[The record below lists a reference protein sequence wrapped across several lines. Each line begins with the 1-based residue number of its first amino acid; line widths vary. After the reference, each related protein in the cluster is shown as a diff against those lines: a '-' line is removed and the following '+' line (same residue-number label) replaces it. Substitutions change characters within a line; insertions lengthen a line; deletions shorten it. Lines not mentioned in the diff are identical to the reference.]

1 MNDGNEN
8 PGQPVPFRLSQRQ
21 LEVVQALQSRETER
35 YRISQWYLGALYAL
49 DNHYNPDR
57 ISQAA
62 HSLRELMEKL
72 PRVVLESDWFEKR
85 GRPSRREQGQLV
97 IEETDPLSEQMD
109 AKIREAKRDGFH
121 QLRKRQE
128 EFAHHGRTPDVK
140 EFADWLELLERA
152 ILNLLAP
159 ISAQDQQEIQ
169 SLLNQPERSGD
180 DIERLFTLIERRGA
194 NYTFFF
200 DQATD
205 PSWIPFL
212 MEREYFSNPPGLEQT
227 DSGQIDAP
235 YWWPIHYLSKVA
247 LEVPDEVVG
256 ILLGVPR
263 VDNPRVKVRILEI
276 ARQLPGAQSIKL
288 KPRVLDLGTTDL
300 PFLGH
305 WYYQLLAHWV
315 EQDEIEAALELT
327 AMLVQFEPDPQLEN
341 KRNRY
346 LELGIDWSPPVEP
359 VPRLG
364 EWEYREMFETGIRP
378 LAEKHPYAVAR
389 VLAEA
394 ADEMVQLRT
403 QEEPHS
409 EVSDDDLSE
418 VWCRRLGQVDDN
430 YEQSSNVLLEG
441 LTLACERVFGQVPG
455 SVAEL
460 DECLRSKRWAIF
472 KRLRQHLYA
481 LFPTEKTKPWIREF
495 LLGKDDY
502 PLWTHRYEFQQMVRS
517 ACEHFGDE
525 LLTEEERER
534 IFDAILSG
542 PPKERYI
549 EQWGDG
555 FSEELFKQRRRH
567 FHRMQLN
574 PFSAILSGTYSG
586 YYRELNDD
594 GGQDISDDNY
604 LLFGDVKGGA
614 VRPQSPR
621 PSEEL
626 ATLTDTDLLDYI
638 NQWNEEHSYE
648 IEGSGDEWLVEVN
661 IEALADAFKGVFRE
675 SILPDNDRL
684 GFWMEHLE
692 EIERTIFVRAMV
704 NAMEDH
710 VKEGKVDKLDRSL
723 AICEWVLSHP
733 DQDPTESFRYGE
745 QSRGAL
751 HWHSSRRAVGDFVE
765 ACIKAGADVTGST
778 SHQLTKLLDALCT
791 EFDWSLDNN
800 QPVLLDRDEP
810 FTEAIN
816 NTRSRALGSLV
827 KFGLWLRENDPE
839 TDISFVLET
848 LEKRFSQDAEFRL
861 APPEQAI
868 LGVNYG
874 GMLGLDAAWTVA
886 HEADLFPQHDL
897 DRWRA
902 AFGSLLHFT
911 RPHSQIFKALRGQF
925 IFAVENLPY
934 PEAEDS
940 PRSSLTDK
948 LGQHLF
954 IYYLWGVYPLN
965 GEYSLLERFFQETS
979 SKPERWGALFKHVG
993 FILRN
998 AEHLDEDPKDRFM
1011 EFFEWRLEQGSPEE
1025 LKEFWFWLESECL
1038 DAEWRLDAFSR
1049 TLNIARPDSTDV
1061 YGEVETLDKLL
1072 PDHPGRVVEC
1082 FAKLTDNIEN
1092 DTFNIQTEP
1101 AKRILK
1107 IGLESTEEDVRK
1119 NAGRAHENLLKRG
1132 RSDLLDLGD

>member
-1 MNDGNEN
+1 MNNGNEN
-8 PGQPVPFRLSQRQ
+8 PVEPAPFRLSQRQ
-21 LEVVQALQSRETER
+21 LEVVQALQSRETEK
-35 YRISQWYLGALYAL
+35 YRLSQWYLGALYAL

-85 GRPSRREQGQLV
+85 GRPSRREQGHLV
-97 IEETDPLSEQMD
+97 IEETDPMSEQMD
-109 AKIREAKRDGFH
+109 AKIQEAKRDGFH
-121 QLRKRQE
+121 QLRKRLE

-140 EFADWLELLERA
+140 EFADCLELLERA
-152 ILNLLAP
+152 ILDLLAP

-169 SLLNQPERSGD
+169 SILNQPGRSGN

-212 MEREYFSNPPGLEQT
+212 MDREYFSNPPGLEQT

-247 LEVPDEVVG
+247 LKAPDQVVE
-256 ILLGVPR
+256 ILLGIPR
-263 VDNPRVKVRILEI
+263 VDNPRVKFRILEI
-276 ARQLPGAQSIKL
+276 ARQLPGAQSVKL
-288 KPRVLDLGTTDL
+288 KPRVLDVGTRDL
-300 PFLGH
+300 PFLDL
-305 WYYQLLAHWV
+305 WYSQLLAHWTN
-315 EQDEIEAALELT
+315 ENEIEATLDLA
-327 AMLVQFEPDPQLEN
+327 AMLVQFEPDPQLES

-346 LELGIDWSPPVEP
+346 VELGLDWNPPVTP
-359 VPRLG
+359 VPRLE
-364 EWEYREMFETGIRP
+364 EWQYREMFENGVRP
-378 LAEKHPYAVAR
+378 LAEKEPYAVAF
-389 VLAEA
+389 VLCEA
-394 ADEMVQLRT
+394 ADKMIQLRT
-403 QEEPHS
+403 QEDPHS
-409 EVSDDDLSE
+409 EESDDFSE
-418 VWCRRLGQVDDN
+418 VWCGRLGKVDDN
-430 YEQSSNVLLEG
+430 YEQSSNVLIEG
-441 LTLACERVFGQVPG
+441 LTFSCEKVFSKVPG

-481 LFPTEKTKPWIREF
+481 LFPSEQTKPGIREF
-495 LLGKDDY
+495 MLGKEDY
-502 PLWTHRYEFQQMVRS
+502 GLWTHRYEFQQMLRS
-517 ACEHFGDE
+517 ACDHFGEE
-525 LLTEEERER
+525 LLSREERER

-542 PPKERYI
+542 PPKEHYI

-555 FSEELFKQRRRH
+555 FSEELFEQRRRH
-567 FHRMQLN
+567 FHRTQLN
-574 PFSAILSGTYSG
+574 PFSAILFGTYAD

-594 GGQDISDDNY
+594 GVQDISDDNY
-604 LLFGDVKGGA
+604 LLFGDVKVGT

-621 PSEEL
+621 ASEEL
-626 ATLTDTDLLDYI
+626 ATLTDRDLLEYI
-638 NQWNEEHSYE
+638 NQWNEEHRYE

-675 SILPDNDRL
+675 SILPDNGRL
-684 GFWMEHLE
+684 GFWIEHLE

-710 VKEGKVDKLDRSL
+710 VKERKVDKLDRSL
-723 AICEWVLSHP
+723 AVCEWVLSHP
-733 DQDPTESFRYGE
+733 DQDPAEGSRYGE
-745 QSRGAL
+745 QSRNTP

-765 ACIKAGADVTGST
+765 ACIEAGADVTVSA

-791 EFDWSLDNN
+791 EFDWRLDNN
-800 QPVLLDRDEP
+800 QPILLDRHEP

-827 KFGLWLRENDPE
+827 KFGLRLREKDPE
-839 TDISFVLET
+839 TDISSVLET
-848 LEKRFSQDAEFRL
+848 LEKRFSQDAEFPL
-861 APPEQAI
+861 SPPEHAI

-874 GMLGLDAAWTVA
+874 GMLALDAAWTAA
-886 HEADLFPQHDL
+886 HKADIFPQHDP
-897 DRWRA
+897 DGWRA
-902 AFGSLLHFT
+902 TFGSLLHFT
-911 RPHSQIFKALRGQF
+911 RPHIQIFESLRGQF
-925 IFAVENLPY
+925 AFAVENLPY
-934 PEAEDS
+934 PESKDN
-940 PRSSLTDK
+940 PRASLTDK

-954 IYYLWGVYPLN
+954 IYYLWGIYPLN
-965 GEYSLLERFFQETS
+965 GGNSLLDLFFEKTS
-979 SKPERWGALFKHVG
+979 GKPERWGALFHHVG

-998 AEHLDEDPKDRFM
+998 AKQLDQNPKDRFM
-1011 EFFEWRLEQGSPEE
+1011 SFFEWRLEQGSPEE

-1038 DAEWRLDAFSR
+1038 DVDWRLDAFSK
-1049 TLNIARPDSTDV
+1049 
-1061 YGEVETLDKLL
+1061 TLDICQPEGTRVYSEVKKLSEFL
-1072 PDHPGRVVEC
+1072 QYQPGKVVEC
-1082 FAKLTDNIEN
+1082 FAKLTDNIGS
-1092 DTFNIQTEP
+1092 DTFNIQVEP

-1119 NAGRAHENLLKRG
+1119 NAARAYENLLKRG

>member
-1 MNDGNEN
+1 MNDGTEN
-8 PGQPVPFRLSQRQ
+8 PREPAPFRLSQRQ
-21 LEVVQALQSRETER
+21 LEIVQALQSRETEK
-35 YRISQWYLGALYAL
+35 YRLSQWYLGALYAL

-109 AKIREAKRDGFH
+109 AKIREAKRDGIH
-121 QLRKRQE
+121 HLRKRLE
-128 EFAHHGRTPDVK
+128 EFAHHGSTPDVK
-140 EFADWLELLERA
+140 EFADCLQLLERT
-152 ILNLLAP
+152 ILDLLAP

-169 SLLNQPERSGD
+169 SILNQPERSWD

-212 MEREYFSNPPGLEQT
+212 MEREYFSNPPRLEQI
-227 DSGQIDAP
+227 DSGQINAP

-247 LEVPDEVVG
+247 LDASDEVVET
-256 ILLGVPR
+256 ILGLPR
-263 VDNPRVKVRILEI
+263 VDNPRVKFRILEI
-276 ARQLPGAQSIKL
+276 ARQLPGAQSVKL
-288 KPRVLDLGTTDL
+288 KPRVLDLGTRDL
-300 PFLGH
+300 PFLDL
-305 WYYQLLAHWV
+305 WYSRLLAHWTN
-315 EQDEIEAALELT
+315 ENEIEAALDLAE
-327 AMLVQFEPDPQLEN
+327 MLVQFEPDPQLES

-346 LELGIDWSPPVEP
+346 VELGINWNPPVTP
-359 VPRLG
+359 VPRLE
-364 EWEYREMFETGIRP
+364 EWQYREMFESGVRP
-378 LAEKHPYAVAR
+378 LAEKEPYAVAR
-389 VLAEA
+389 VLAKA
-394 ADEMVQLRT
+394 AEEMVHLRI
-403 QEEPHS
+403 QGESRREENDDEFS
-409 EVSDDDLSE
+409 EA
-418 VWCRRLGQVDDN
+418 WCRRLGRVDDN
-430 YEQSSNVLLEG
+430 YEQPSNVLIAG
-441 LTLACERVFGQVPG
+441 LTFACERVFRDIPG

-460 DECLRSKRWAIF
+460 DEYLRSKRWAIF

-481 LFPTEKTKPWIREF
+481 LFPTEQTKPWIREF
-495 LLGKDDY
+495 LLEKDDY
-502 PLWTHRYEFQQMVRS
+502 HLWTHRYEFQQMVQS
-517 ACEHFGDE
+517 VCEHFGDE
-525 LLTEEERER
+525 LLTEEERAR
-534 IFDAILSG
+534 ILDAILSG
-542 PPKERYI
+542 PPKKRYI

-555 FSEELFKQRRRH
+555 FSEELFEQRRRH

-574 PFSAILSGTYSG
+574 PFSAILSGTYAD
-586 YYRELNDD
+586 YYRDLNDD

-614 VRPQSPR
+614 VHPQSPR

-638 NQWNEEHSYE
+638 NRWNEEHRYE

-661 IEALADAFKGVFRE
+661 IEALADAFKDVFRE
-675 SILPDNDRL
+675 SMLPDNGRL
-684 GFWMEHLE
+684 EFWMEHLE
-692 EIERTIFVRAMV
+692 EIERTIFVSAMV
-704 NAMEDH
+704 KAMEEY
-710 VKEGKVDKLDRSL
+710 VKEGKVEKLDESL
-723 AICEWVLSHP
+723 AVCEWVLSHS
-733 DQDPTESFRYGE
+733 DQDPAEGFRYGE
-745 QSRGAL
+745 QSRGTH
-751 HWHSSRRAVGDFVE
+751 HWHSSRRAVGDLVE
-765 ACIKAGADVTGST
+765 ACIEAEAKIPAST
-778 SHQLTKLLDALCT
+778 SHQLAKLLDTLCT
-791 EFDWSLDNN
+791 GFDWRLDNN
-800 QPVLLDRDEP
+800 QPVQLDRDEP

-827 KFGLWLRENDPE
+827 KFGLRLMENDPE
-839 TDISFVLET
+839 TDISSVLET
-848 LEKRFSQDAEFRL
+848 LEKRFSQDAVFPL
-861 APPEQAI
+861 SPPEHAI

-874 GMLGLDAAWTVA
+874 GMLALDAAWTAA

-897 DRWRA
+897 DKWRA

-911 RPHSQIFKALRGQF
+911 RPHNQIFEALQGQF
-925 IFAVENLPY
+925 AFAVENLPY
-934 PEAEDS
+934 PEARDN

-954 IYYLWGVYPLN
+954 IYYLRGIYPLN
-965 GEYSLLERFFQETS
+965 GEHSLLERFFQETS
-979 SKPERWGALFKHVG
+979 GKPERWGALFKQVG
-993 FILRN
+993 FILRGT
-998 AEHLDEDPKDRFM
+998 EHLDEDLKDRFKQ
-1011 EFFEWRLEQGSPEE
+1011 FFEWRLEHDSPEE

-1049 TLNIARPDSTDV
+1049 TLDITRPDSIDV
-1061 YGEVETLDKLL
+1061 YGEVETLDRLL
-1072 PDHPGRVVEC
+1072 PDQPGRVVEC
-1082 FAKLTDNIEN
+1082 FAKLTDNIEI